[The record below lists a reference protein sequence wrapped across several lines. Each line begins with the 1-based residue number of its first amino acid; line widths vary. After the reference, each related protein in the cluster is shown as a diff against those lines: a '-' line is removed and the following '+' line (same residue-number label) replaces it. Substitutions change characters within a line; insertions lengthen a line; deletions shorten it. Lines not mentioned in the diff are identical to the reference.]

1 MLEAFHLGGW
11 VMFPTAI
18 AGLILVVCA
27 WRFAARPARDRL
39 PVISWLGALVGL
51 TSLLGFVAGVIKTLV
66 AAGGVP
72 PNDVIVTVIT
82 GIGESANNL
91 LLGLTICVLAT
102 LGVVVGHA
110 RRPAPGTQ
118 LVDPLP

>member
-11 VMFPTAI
+11 VMFPTTI

-102 LGVVVGHA
+102 LFIVLAIVAGISNSNF
-110 RRPAPGTQ
+110 
-118 LVDPLP
+118 